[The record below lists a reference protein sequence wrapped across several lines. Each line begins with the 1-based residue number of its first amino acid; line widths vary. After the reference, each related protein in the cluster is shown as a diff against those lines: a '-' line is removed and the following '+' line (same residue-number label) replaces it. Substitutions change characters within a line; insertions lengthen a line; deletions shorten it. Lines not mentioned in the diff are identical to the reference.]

1 MIKDNFMKK
10 FILTTLLFLI
20 SSNLIACSFV
30 ENKKIKTESKP
41 YEEKFVNPLFYK
53 RLNPKGKASAPT
65 YLSPKYLLWLFDI
78 YNNKE
83 EWKIEYCDLKE
94 NTFEYIKL
102 KCFYYFLSNEMHFWH
117 HKYELG
123 PCTKTDNNGECIRRD
138 IRRTEYDDE
147 NFTISIGTSPY
158 SIELN

>member
-30 ENKKIKTESKP
+30 ENKEIKTEPKP

-78 YNNKE
+78 YNNK
-83 EWKIEYCDLKE
+83 K
-94 NTFEYIKL
+94 NGKL
-102 KCFYYFLSNEMHFWH
+102 
-117 HKYELG
+117 
-123 PCTKTDNNGECIRRD
+123 
-138 IRRTEYDDE
+138 
-147 NFTISIGTSPY
+147 SIAT
-158 SIELN
+158 